1 MAQISKYLRN
11 VAGGGLT
18 FWCQGCKKAHTV
30 WVGAGVGERWTWN
43 GDVEKP
49 VFGPSVL
56 VTYDSLSE
64 AGQQRCRDFHAQ
76 HGRYP
81 TVQEVPWDVHNRC
94 HTFVGCN
101 GAQPGEIIFLGDC
114 THELA
119 GQTLPL
125 AALPPYMSRDA

>member
-1 MAQISKYLRN
+1 MGQLSKYLRN

-18 FWCQGCKKAHTV
+18 FWCQGCREAHTV
-30 WVGAGVGERWTWN
+30 WTGEGPGPRWTWN

-56 VTYDSLSE
+56 VTGHWYTPKGEADEQAWQE
-64 AGQQRCRDFHAQ
+64 AGCPAPRPAFETAD
-76 HGRYP
+76 
-81 TVQEVPWDVHNRC
+81 TRC

-101 GAQPGEIIFLGDC
+101 GAQPGEIVFLSDC
-114 THELA
+114 THVLR

-125 AALPPYMSRDA
+125 AELPPYMSREA

>member
-1 MAQISKYLRN
+1 MGWLSKHLRN

-18 FWCQGCKKAHTV
+18 FWCQGCREAHTV
-30 WVGAGVGERWTWN
+30 WVSEGPGPRWTWN

-56 VTYDSLSE
+56 VTGRRLTDKGDAQWQAWHD
-64 AGQQRCRDFHAQ
+64 AGCPKPAPELDAQDF
-76 HGRYP
+76 
-81 TVQEVPWDVHNRC
+81 RC

-101 GAQPGEIIFLGDC
+101 GAQPGEIIFLSDC

-119 GQTLPL
+119 GTVQPL
-125 AALPPYMSRDA
+125 ADMPPMRHLEA

>member
-1 MAQISKYLRN
+1 MGQLSKHLRN

-18 FWCQGCKKAHTV
+18 FWCQGCREAHTV
-30 WVGAGVGERWTWN
+30 WVGEGPGPRWIWN
-43 GDVEKP
+43 GDVDKP

-56 VTYDSLSE
+56 VTGRRFTDTGQAAFDAWHN
-64 AGQQRCRDFHAQ
+64 AGCPKPAPKFESADM
-76 HGRYP
+76 
-81 TVQEVPWDVHNRC
+81 RC

-119 GQTLPL
+119 GKTLPL
-125 AALPPYMSRDA
+125 AELPPYMSRTE